1 MAKLKTFS
9 IPDIEEES
17 FNEAWAIFREC
28 CHTEGTDFSKKIR
41 GLIVSY
47 AKSHGKGNFAFKL
60 DEWQANP
67 SFAAL
72 PTLAE
77 MPKKHYLAHLT
88 DADLRRIGDFAQS
101 WAQGSMHELDKRAR
115 ESEDYVTDDWIQ
127 WIDELH
133 KVSGDL
139 SIERYSLLKNL
150 LYRRQEDRGHN

>member
-9 IPDIEEES
+9 IPDSEEEE

-28 CHTEGTDFSKKIR
+28 CHIEGTDFSKKIR
-41 GLIVSY
+41 ELIISY

-77 MPKKHYLAHLT
+77 IPKKHYVAHLT
-88 DADLRRIGDFAQS
+88 DSDLKRIGDFAQA
-101 WAQGSMHELDKRAR
+101 WAQGSLHELDKRAR
-115 ESEDYVTDDWIQ
+115 DSADYVTDEWIN
-127 WIDELH
+127 WIEEIH
-133 KVSGDL
+133 KSSGDL
-139 SIERYSLLKNL
+139 QVERISLLKNL
-150 LYRRQEDRGHN
+150 KHQTQHRP

>member
-47 AKSHGKGNFAFKL
+47 AKSHGKGDFAFKL
-60 DEWQANP
+60 DDWQANP
-67 SFAAL
+67 SFEAL

-77 MPKKHYLAHLT
+77 IPKKHYIAHLT
-88 DADLRRIGDFAQS
+88 DADLKRIGDFAQS
-101 WAQGSMHELDKRAR
+101 WGRGSWDELDKRAR
-115 ESEDYVTDDWIQ
+115 ESEDYVTDDWID
-127 WIDELH
+127 WIAVSRSHDWDSGAQKH
-133 KVSGDL
+133 KL
-139 SIERYSLLKNL
+139 WKNL
-150 LYRRQEDRGHN
+150 LHRRGQN

>member
-9 IPDIEEES
+9 IPESEEEE

-41 GLIVSY
+41 ELILSY

-77 MPKKHYLAHLT
+77 IPKKHYLSHLT
-88 DADLRRIGDFAQS
+88 DSDLKRIGNFAEA
-101 WAQGSMHELDKRAR
+101 WARGAWDELDKRAR
-115 ESEDYVTDDWIQ
+115 DSADYVTDEWIE
-127 WIDELH
+127 WIEEIH
-133 KVSGDL
+133 MSWGAVAQT
-139 SIERYSLLKNL
+139 RVALLKNL
-150 LYRRQEDRGHN
+150 LHRRTHRSR